1 MPRRIMVDLSATLL
15 HHGHIRLLRKAAEL
29 GSVVVTLTTDEE
41 VLKTKGYLPELNYE
55 ERREILE
62 ALSMVEEIV
71 PGPWLVDNAFLE
83 KHHCD
88 LLVHGS
94 DNSNVVAPEK
104 LVIFPRTEGI
114 SSSILRERVL
124 DSLIAL
130 NCNGASSGASE
141 KIARLLIEAV
151 KREFRLE

>member
-1 MPRRIMVDLSATLL
+1 MPKRIMVDLSATLL

-29 GSVVVTLTTDEE
+29 GRVIVTLTTDEE
-41 VLKTKGYLPELNYE
+41 VLKTKGYVPELNYE

-62 ALSMVEEIV
+62 SLRMVEEII
-71 PGPWLVDNAFLE
+71 PGPWLVDDAFLE

-94 DNSNVVAPEK
+94 DNSNLVSPDK

-130 NCNGASSGASE
+130 NCNGASSSASE
-141 KIARLLIEAV
+141 KVARFLIEAV
-151 KREFRLE
+151 KKEFRLE